1 VFERQTSLYEARK
14 AGAECWDLQGHSGL
28 GCAVDLILLRI
39 GRASVAIR
47 RLVRSYVRMSAGQGA
62 SWEDTAEQ
70 GPAIRTRQ
78 ALDRQGFPMC
88 ICILPSPGR
97 IGSNKQCFRNQY
109 MHTCLLRATDPT
121 TRRMLCRFVHSSSIR
136 ATFISSRSISS
147 SCFQYLHRCDFCNLY
162 VAAHTALMRACCLPS
177 TQYVQMFSRIV
188 S

>member
-1 VFERQTSLYEARK
+1 M
-14 AGAECWDLQGHSGL
+14 L
-28 GCAVDLILLRI
+28 GSSRSFWSWLCCRLDP
-39 GRASVAIR
+39 VANR
-47 RLVRSYVRMSAGQGA
+47 PRLGGYSQACTLVRSYVGWAGT

-177 TQYVQMFSRIV
+177 TQYVQRFSRIV